1 MPESV
6 SKADIDYVMARLGY
20 RIIGEQ
26 DDIAAYWDEHYPP
39 ADGHYLLIV
48 FEDGRINYDNLRRI
62 LEYEG
67 VNIAVFNAEMEA

>member
-1 MPESV
+1 M
-6 SKADIDYVMARLGY
+6 LGY

-26 DDIAAYWDEHYPP
+26 DDITVYWDEQYPP

-67 VNIAVFNAEMEA
+67 INIAVFNAALEA